1 MTTTQ
6 IILEII
12 IMTIVYWVGVG
23 LGYVAGVIKGRED
36 GNKND
41 RK

>member
-12 IMTIVYWVGVG
+12 IMAIVYWVGVG
-23 LGYVAGVIKGRED
+23 MGYVAGVIKGRED
-36 GNKND
+36 VKNENI
-41 RK
+41 R